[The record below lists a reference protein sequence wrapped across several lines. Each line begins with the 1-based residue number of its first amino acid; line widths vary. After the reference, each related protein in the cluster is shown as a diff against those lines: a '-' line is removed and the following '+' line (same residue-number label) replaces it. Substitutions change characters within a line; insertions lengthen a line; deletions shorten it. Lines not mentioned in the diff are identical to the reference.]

1 MSVRTRRELAE
12 PPDWGVAPYVPVR
25 LVAVGAGIG
34 VALCAAGGVLARL
47 IAGAGAGVAAA
58 CVIGIL
64 IAVGLAAQRRWLI
77 ATTGARPVAPGEAP
91 RLTNLVAGRA
101 RSENASVPEVM
112 LSERPAPNA
121 FIWGGRRPI
130 IAMSRDAVETFTRTE
145 IEAVVAHCFVRLGS
159 GAGRTLPIAVLL
171 GRLAAWAGPL
181 VGVTHD
187 VATAASTRYPPALRS
202 ALTKCSPARG
212 TFAPAFFVAEGW
224 SHTPVGD
231 RVRAL
236 EDL

>member
-1 MSVRTRRELAE
+1 MSVETHRELPE
-12 PPDWGVAPYVPVR
+12 RPEWGVGPDVPVR

-34 VALCAAGGVLARL
+34 VALCAAGGVLGML
-47 IAGAGAGVAAA
+47 IAGSGAGVVAA
-58 CVIGIL
+58 CLIAIL
-64 IAVGLAAQRRWLI
+64 IAAGLATERRWLI
-77 ATTGARPVAPGEAP
+77 ATTGARTVSSGEAP

-101 RSENASVPEVM
+101 RSENAAVPTV
-112 LSERPAPNA
+112 LLFERPAPNA
-121 FIWGGRRPI
+121 FIWGGHRPI
-130 IAMSRDAVETFTRTE
+130 IAMSRDAVESFTRTE

-187 VATAASTRYPPALRS
+187 VAAAASTRYPPALRS
-202 ALTKCSPARG
+202 ALAKCSPARG
-212 TFAPAFFVAEGW
+212 TFAPSFFVAEGW
-224 SHTPVGD
+224 SHSRVVD

>member
-1 MSVRTRRELAE
+1 MSVRTHRQPAE
-12 PPDWGVAPYVPVR
+12 TPDWGVAPYVPVK

-34 VALCAAGGVLARL
+34 VALCAAGGVLGLL

-58 CVIGIL
+58 CVIAIL
-64 IAVGLAAQRRWLI
+64 IAAGLAAERRRLI

-101 RSENASVPEVM
+101 HSENAAVPEVM
-112 LSERPAPNA
+112 LIERPAPNA

-130 IAMSRDAVETFTRTE
+130 IAMSRDAIATFTRTE

-159 GAGRTLPIAVLL
+159 GGGRTLPIAILL
-171 GRLAAWAGPL
+171 GRLAGWAGPL
-181 VGVTHD
+181 VGVSHD

-202 ALTKCSPARG
+202 ALAKCTPARG
-212 TFAPAFFVAEGW
+212 TFAPSFFVAEGW
-224 SHTPVGD
+224 SHTPATD

-236 EDL
+236 ENL